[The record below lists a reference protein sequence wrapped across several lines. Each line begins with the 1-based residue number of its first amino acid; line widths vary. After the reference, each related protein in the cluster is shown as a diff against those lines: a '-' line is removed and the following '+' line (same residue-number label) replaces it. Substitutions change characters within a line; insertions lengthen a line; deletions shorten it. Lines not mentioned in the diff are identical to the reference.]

1 MHPSERSGTNQ
12 SFSVT
17 KLGPFDHYR
26 TAQAGVMHSCESN
39 LQGCAVMS
47 LISTD
52 RGLLTPENCAVI
64 FVDHQ
69 PQLFFGVAN

>member
-1 MHPSERSGTNQ
+1 
-12 SFSVT
+12 
-17 KLGPFDHYR
+17 
-26 TAQAGVMHSCESN
+26 MHSCESN